1 MIVRNPNEPQEE
13 YQDKEYVKVY
23 EPKLG
28 TEMESADPEA
38 QKKVGDNRVM
48 DLLKEL
54 EGVRK
59 ERENDP
65 GQSNVADKEQK
76 HDMGEQGKTSP
87 VGSK

>member
-1 MIVRNPNEPQEE
+1 
-13 YQDKEYVKVY
+13 
-23 EPKLG
+23 
-28 TEMESADPEA
+28 
-38 QKKVGDNRVM
+38 M

>member
-1 MIVRNPNEPQEE
+1 
-13 YQDKEYVKVY
+13 
-23 EPKLG
+23 
-28 TEMESADPEA
+28 MESADPDA
-38 QKKVGDNRVM
+38 QKKVGGERVM

-54 EGVRK
+54 EASQK

-65 GQSNVADKEQK
+65 GQSAVADKEQK

>member
-1 MIVRNPNEPQEE
+1 
-13 YQDKEYVKVY
+13 
-23 EPKLG
+23 
-28 TEMESADPEA
+28 MESADPEA